1 MNLWID
7 TVPVI
12 QVNALLTVLAA
23 PRMVTSGLKW
33 KDLGNYESI
42 FNRETR
48 MDLSFNPVKYIL
60 RRKLV
65 ALPSTVWNYSPG
77 DTQLLTE
84 IIQRATGLT
93 IAQFADQFLF
103 RTLGIHQFEWVNLT
117 FKHISVAA
125 SDLRLTSL
133 DLLKF
138 GALYSRW
145 ATGSAYRF

>member
-1 MNLWID
+1 MEG
-7 TVPVI
+7 P
-12 QVNALLTVLAA
+12 
-23 PRMVTSGLKW
+23 
-33 KDLGNYESI
+33 GNYESI

-65 ALPSTVWNYSPG
+65 ALPSTVWNYSAG

-103 RTLGIHQFEWVNLT
+103 RTLGIHQFEWVNLI
-117 FKHISVAA
+117 FKHISVAV

-133 DLLKF
+133 DLLKL

-145 ATGSAYRF
+145 ATGLAYRF